1 MKIEQITV
9 TGVNIMDVIQ
19 DENVYVISEEY
30 FHKEVCRMEPICK
43 CEVGDLISGKVAV
56 IRITK

>member
-9 TGVNIMDVIQ
+9 TGMNIMDVIQ
-19 DENVYVISEEY
+19 DQNTYAIREGYFRKEEY
-30 FHKEVCRMEPICK
+30 RMEAISK
-43 CEVGDLISGKVAV
+43 IEVGDLISGKVVV

>member
-9 TGVNIMDVIQ
+9 TGVNIMDIIQ
-19 DENVYVISEEY
+19 DKNVYVISEGY
-30 FHKEVCRMEPICK
+30 FKKEECRMEPIAK